1 MLLRHSS
8 FAHVV
13 RLGPARALI
22 LHGVT
27 QLRMAV
33 DDEVEAL
40 FACFCQPRSL
50 PRDFA
55 DLSQRLGHS
64 PQILAGCIASL
75 LERGFLT
82 DKSPEEE
89 ASQIAAQL
97 AQTGARDPGEM
108 LDALR
113 SDRREGAADY
123 WAMAATKRLGDFRPM
138 RKRLDVVLLAD
149 CDLQMEAEF
158 LTLEGAARGI
168 DLHIRASFPDDVRA
182 VSEYRHD
189 VILVG
194 ALRSRGAIAAGPASD
209 PEADPSRAYLD
220 EARRLLEALRAR
232 SPAPILID
240 NLPEPTV
247 QPLGLAERGA
257 RGHRNRYRRAN
268 LALAELADA
277 FAGVFLVDIAAT
289 LGAAGSERYI
299 DDGLTSFTHFGS
311 PGWML
316 QRPKSERA
324 AVHNLFPD
332 PQPLAD
338 LVAGDPYGREKITA
352 RAHVDAIVTALA
364 IDAKKC
370 VIVDLD
376 GVLWPGVLAE
386 TGSPFAWSPE
396 VSGLSSY
403 IGLFVGIHEA
413 LKMLKRRGIV
423 LAAVSKNDESVV
435 RKLWTYPAN
444 YPLDRLLTPDDFVTW
459 RVNWRD
465 KATNIREI
473 AADLGFALDA
483 FLFIDDHPVERE
495 RVGRDLP
502 EVEVWGDELFSL
514 RRKLLSD
521 PRLQRPNVSAEAQ
534 SRTALVKARLGR
546 ERLRADA
553 GDEAAFLASLDI
565 QCCIERLG
573 PGAPLERIEELFQRT
588 TQFNTT
594 SRKFSGAELSD
605 CLKSANSAVFV
616 MHVRDRFADHGLVG
630 AAVTTNAEIV
640 GFVLSCRV
648 IGLGVEH
655 QFLAAIV
662 DSLEATHDEVTGR
675 IVETPR
681 NAPARNLYRDGGF
694 LLRSNGT
701 WGRRLTP
708 ELAHAS

>member
-1 MLLRHSS
+1 MLLRHST

-13 RLGPARALI
+13 RLGPGRALI

-33 DDEVEAL
+33 DSEVEKL
-40 FACFCQPRSL
+40 FACFSQPRSL
-50 PRDFA
+50 PQDFA
-55 DLSQRLGHS
+55 ELSQRLGHS
-64 PQILAGCIASL
+64 PQVLAGCIAAL

-82 DKSPEEE
+82 DKTTEEE
-89 ASQIAAQL
+89 ASEIAAQL

-108 LDALR
+108 LDAFR

-123 WAMAATKRLGDFRPM
+123 WSMAATKRLEHFGPM
-138 RKRLDVVLLAD
+138 RKRVDVVLLAD

-168 DLHIRASFPDDVRA
+168 DLRIRASFPDDVRA

-189 VILVG
+189 AILVG
-194 ALRSRGAIAAGPASD
+194 ALRSRGVIAAGPASD
-209 PEADPSRAYLD
+209 PDGDPSRAYID
-220 EARRLLEALRAR
+220 EARRLIEALRAR

-247 QPLGLAERGA
+247 QPLGSAERGPH
-257 RGHRNRYRRAN
+257 GHRNRYRRAN
-268 LALAELADA
+268 LALAQLADE
-277 FAGVFLVDIAAT
+277 FSGVCLVDIAAT
-289 LGAAGSERYI
+289 LGMAGAERFV

-316 QRPKSERA
+316 RRPESEKA
-324 AVHNLFPD
+324 AVHDIFPD
-332 PQPLAD
+332 PGPLAD

-352 RAHVDAIVTALA
+352 RAHVDVLVTALA

-403 IGLFVGIHEA
+403 IGLFIGIHEA

-435 RKLWTYPAN
+435 RDLWAYPAN

-465 KATNIREI
+465 KTTNIREI

-483 FLFIDDHPVERE
+483 FLFVDDHPVERE
-495 RVGRDLP
+495 RVKRDLP

-514 RRKLLSD
+514 RRKLLCD

-534 SRTALVKARLGR
+534 SRTALVKARLER

-553 GDEAAFLASLDI
+553 GDEAGFLASLDI
-565 QCCIERLG
+565 QCRIERLG
-573 PGAPLERIEELFQRT
+573 AGAPLERVEELFQRT

-594 SRKFSGAELSD
+594 SRKFSGAELSN
-605 CLKSANSAVFV
+605 CVAGANSAVFV

-630 AAVTTNAEIV
+630 AAVAMNGEIV

-655 QFLAAIV
+655 QLLAAIV
-662 DSLEATHDEVTGR
+662 DALRPTHDEVAGR
-675 IVETPR
+675 IIETPR

-694 LLRSNGT
+694 LLRPDGA
-701 WGRRLTP
+701 WGRRLVP